1 MTESLTSLQLLLHIT
16 NELPPAERN
25 SFEHLLISDE
35 GLQHEYQQTEQLI
48 GLLQNDEQLEPTDS
62 TMRLLLDYASH

>member
-25 SFEHLLISDE
+25 SFEHLLVSD
-35 GLQHEYQQTEQLI
+35 GDLQHEYQQTEQLLA
-48 GLLQNDEQLEPTDS
+48 LLQCDELLQPSDS
-62 TMRLLLDYASH
+62 TMKLLLDYASH